1 MTIFDFRKHKSC
13 LYLPWLAIHSISFTA
28 IRLAQTLQIQGR
40 VDCLILLIS
49 AKITS
54 DNTSRPVFADI
65 YSLIFC
71 SKTAP
76 RFIHL
81 IHFNNYFQPEGSED
95 IYSQN
100 KSYREST
107 SCRYCQDFSCHPRR
121 QTRHYVYFY
130 WNSTRSTFVF
140 A

>member
-95 IYSQN
+95 IHKIN
-100 KSYREST
+100 HIANLLHVVIVKIFLPIRDAASYT
-107 SCRYCQDFSCHPRR
+107 C
-121 QTRHYVYFY
+121 
-130 WNSTRSTFVF
+130 
-140 A
+140 

>member
-95 IYSQN
+95 IYLSIHKIN
-100 KSYREST
+100 HIANLFHVVIVKIFLRSE
-107 SCRYCQDFSCHPRR
+107 
-121 QTRHYVYFY
+121 TRHYVC
-130 WNSTRSTFVF
+130 T
-140 A
+140 